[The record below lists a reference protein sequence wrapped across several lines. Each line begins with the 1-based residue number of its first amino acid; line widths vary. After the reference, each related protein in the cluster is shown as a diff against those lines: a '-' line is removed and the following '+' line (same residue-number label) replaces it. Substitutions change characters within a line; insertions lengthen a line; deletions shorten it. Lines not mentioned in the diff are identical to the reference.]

1 MPLDMGAIC
10 STPER
15 YLPRAWR
22 TMQLGEP
29 KDLKIS
35 ELVHLHERIYDAQMG
50 DNPFVFLR
58 SNEAEASPS
67 NNISTPT
74 TPTIKRIATLVSP
87 ARMSR
92 SATPHLATPLR
103 TPSRLFG
110 GTPGAPSLPTIL
122 EDVPTEVVDNEPTPS
137 VSPPVAS
144 TIVELPAISAPPPYT
159 SNTAQPSEAG
169 INDMDTAANPE
180 DEDGTGADPAE
191 DTVWQQDASVDAA
204 GSAARADSAAEDFA
218 GEGTGVEEDVA
229 GVDSTREEEEP
240 QPVVATR
247 KRKPA
252 GGSGG
257 RAAKKPRTEAQPAS
271 TRCDSAKI
279 LFDLTEADSP
289 LDSAI
294 KLRLRHQPLELGR

>member
-1 MPLDMGAIC
+1 MPLDMDAIC

-22 TMQLGEP
+22 TMELGEP

-50 DNPFVFLR
+50 DDPFVFLR
-58 SNEAEASPS
+58 SDEAEASPP
-67 NNISTPT
+67 NNLSTPT
-74 TPTIKRIATLVSP
+74 TPTIRRIATLVSP

-92 SATPHLATPLR
+92 VATPHLTTPLR
-103 TPSRLFG
+103 TPRHLFG

-122 EDVPTEVVDNEPTPS
+122 EDVPAEVVDNEPTPP

-144 TIVELPAISAPPPYT
+144 TIVELPAISGPPPST
-159 SNTAQPSEAG
+159 SNTAQPSEAE

-180 DEDGTGADPAE
+180 GEDGAGVDPAE
-191 DTVWQQDASVDAA
+191 DTVGQQDASVDAV

-218 GEGTGVEEDVA
+218 GEVA
-229 GVDSTREEEEP
+229 GVDSTLEEEEP

-252 GGSGG
+252 GGSSG

-271 TRCDSAKI
+271 TRCVCAKL
-279 LFDLTEADSP
+279 LFDLMETDSP
-289 LDSAI
+289 LGSVI
-294 KLRLRHQPLELGR
+294 KLRVLHQPPELGR